1 MHREKD
7 LYVDW
12 LDKDTGETG
21 KYLFRKLK
29 WDDRVPSPKNDDNI
43 DMVVHDGDMD
53 IVSEVREYKDAD
65 KVPNPTPYDV
75 IEVQSPWRGNILNI
89 DLPDFRNEGIV
100 RKVNFKPKRYGT
112 ISTPTGYFYP
122 RSFTY
127 SIRLLVVCTYYK
139 NKPFLYSFYDLENK
153 VYLGKYSDF
162 LMRLIEDSGEYEDF
176 HYKGDLRS
184 ESYSEC
190 DSIAFQDFSL
200 SYVTS
205 FSKIENDRSYLKEN
219 PLAKSE
225 TAYFYMLSINECSL
239 SDKQNKWTRPL
250 LVGGDSTFFCSGKS
264 DSEVLSS
271 DVLWRNNWFSPY
283 NFFAFNNSNFIHCD
297 TINDDFRTRVCTLR
311 KYSYYVSRLKTNNFD
326 EWSLYSLH
334 LKDRIYGC
342 KYFLLRLNPT
352 KHLSNKTTLVVP
364 LTSLC
369 YTSELKTD
377 AGVEVVTYRYGRKV
391 KPMLVQGT
399 SNKKEDATD
408 SGFIPDSWMLK
419 PTEQGT
425 EDLPQIPASLTK
437 SEEKEPPK
445 PLGYYDDDFDRE
457 ERVLDMLESAQPME
471 DDEVSEQ
478 EETVV
483 NTEQSQGTS
492 QEEKAEQEVQQTEEP
507 VQQEQPTEV
516 VSTQETQQTE
526 EPVQRELP
534 TEVATKEVAPTE
546 VASTVPLLDLPS
558 EAEVLPEEYQ
568 GTIEILDVSYI
579 DILTFCYLNNVDFN
593 AIRDLVRYKGR
604 PIHTAV
610 LEVICSTFKLDLNEI
625 SFSVERGELTLDAAV
640 YREMN
645 MDYVDKSGCKKGF
658 SYNYVTYRS
667 VLHCCKVNNFSY
679 DDVIAYKESHNCT
692 YEDAVGAIDATLRN
706 ARLQEY
712 LSSHK
717 DELEEERVPKPEVQV
732 PRGNNKNMLF
742 FRGRYYDTLSDL
754 CTDIGLDE
762 YYCTMILN
770 KKKRLKPVTVVKLFF
785 NDKECKKFTYD
796 GVDYNNLLDC
806 CSKLGISAS
815 VVVMAYIKSKT
826 PFEDTV
832 RVLLN
837 GMSSS
842 PLPAKAVASKR
853 VQPEPKKQEP
863 KSENQKESKPVDFR
877 SWVKP
882 EVSDL
887 VSQVKT
893 VGVQVQKPVTTG
905 VKPVTSEVK
914 PDKPKPDVPNTKE
927 VKVVLPIHP
936 VRLDTLNAKIETYYD
951 VVRPNVVTFRGIR
964 YRDLNA
970 LCSALNV
977 PIEVFEGYTSSE
989 KLMEDRLAVFKE
1001 QERLKEVKAVSTF
1014 SDFNSFKRST
1024 QTTYEDDY
1032 YHCGSQKFKSL
1043 RELCRNKGVPQ
1054 NYIEKHLPELRGS
1067 RDFTSIVRKYK
1078 RGLYEKNDVIF
1089 EYRDQKYRSF
1099 EDACD
1104 VFYITMSEVREYRRK
1119 NKYATDQQVI
1129 DALRRD

>member
-43 DMVVHDGDMD
+43 DMVVLDGDMD
-53 IVSEVREYKDAD
+53 IISEVREYKDAD

-89 DLPDFRNEGIV
+89 DLPEFRNEGIV
-100 RKVNFKPKRYGT
+100 RRINFKPKR
-112 ISTPTGYFYP
+112 IDNIPTPTGYYYHYFP
-122 RSFTY
+122 MCFDY

-162 LMRLIEDSGEYEDF
+162 LMRLIEDSGEYEGF
-176 HYKGDLRS
+176 QYRGDLRS
-184 ESYSEC
+184 ESYSEY

-200 SYVTS
+200 SYITS
-205 FSKIENDRSYLKEN
+205 FSKIENDESYLKEN
-219 PLAKSE
+219 PLAKSK
-225 TAYFYMLSINECSL
+225 TAYYYMLSINECSL
-239 SDKQNKWTRPL
+239 SDKRNKWTRPL
-250 LVGGDSTFFCSGKS
+250 LVGGDSTFFRSDKSG
-264 DSEVLSS
+264 DGVLSS
-271 DVLWRNNWFSPY
+271 DVFWRNNWFSPY
-283 NFFAFNNSNFIHCD
+283 NFFAFRDVCNNNSNLIHCD
-297 TINDDFRTRVCTLR
+297 TINDDFRTRVCTLK
-311 KYSYYVSRLKTNNFD
+311 KYSYYVSRLKANNFD
-326 EWSLYSLH
+326 EWSLYSLNF
-334 LKDRIYGC
+334 KDRVYGC
-342 KYFLLRLNPT
+342 KYFSLRLNPT

-391 KPMLVQGT
+391 KPML
-399 SNKKEDATD
+399 
-408 SGFIPDSWMLK
+408 I
-419 PTEQGT
+419 QGT
-425 EDLPQIPASLTK
+425 EDLPQIPASSTK
-437 SEEKEPPK
+437 SDEKEPPK

-457 ERVLDMLESAQPME
+457 EMVLSMLESAQPME
-471 DDEVSEQ
+471 DDDEPKQ
-478 EETVV
+478 GETVV
-483 NTEQSQGTS
+483 NAEQSQGTS
-492 QEEKAEQEVQQTEEP
+492 QEEEVEQEVQQHEEP
-507 VQQEQPTEV
+507 VQQESPT
-516 VSTQETQQTE
+516 
-526 EPVQRELP
+526 
-534 TEVATKEVAPTE
+534 EVAPTE
-546 VASTVPLLDLPS
+546 VVTKEVAPTVPLLDLPS
-558 EAEVLPEEYQ
+558 ETEVLPEEYQ

-610 LEVICSTFKLDLNEI
+610 LEVICSTFNLDLNEI
-625 SFSVERGELTLDAAV
+625 SFSVEREGLTLDAAV
-640 YREMN
+640 YREMT
-645 MDYVDKSGCKKGF
+645 YADKSGCKKGF

-667 VLHCCKVNNFSY
+667 VLHCCKVNNFNY

-692 YEDAVGAIDATLRN
+692 YEEAVGAIDATLRN

-717 DELEEERVPKPEVQV
+717 DELEEERVPKPEVQI

-754 CTDIGLDE
+754 CSDMGLDE

-785 NDKECKKFTYD
+785 TDKECKKFTYD

-837 GMSSS
+837 GMSTSL
-842 PLPAKAVASKR
+842 LPAKVVANKG
-853 VQPEPKKQEP
+853 VQPEPNKQEP
-863 KSENQKESKPVDFR
+863 KSENQKESNPVDFR

-893 VGVQVQKPVTTG
+893 IGVQVQKPVVFG
-905 VKPVTSEVK
+905 VK

-927 VKVVLPIHP
+927 VKAVIPIHP

-951 VVRPNVVTFRGIR
+951 VVCPNAVTFRGIR
-964 YRDLNA
+964 YRDLND

-1001 QERLKEVKAVSTF
+1001 QERLKEVKTVSTL

-1078 RGLYEKNDVIF
+1078 RGLYEKNDVTF

>member
-43 DMVVHDGDMD
+43 DMVVHDEDMD

-65 KVPNPTPYDV
+65 KVPNPTSYDV

-100 RKVNFKPKRYGT
+100 RRVNFSSKGSNVRVPFRC
-112 ISTPTGYFYP
+112 P
-122 RSFTY
+122 
-127 SIRLLVVCTYYK
+127 SIRLLLVCTYYK
-139 NKPFLYSFYDLENK
+139 NKPFMYSFYDLDNK
-153 VYLGKYSDF
+153 IYLGRLSDFIIDRVRKEHSLEDTSHSARVYYSDYDIVS
-162 LMRLIEDSGEYEDF
+162 L
-176 HYKGDLRS
+176 
-184 ESYSEC
+184 
-190 DSIAFQDFSL
+190 QDFEVVPFVSYTQAEGSRYKIKDSL
-200 SYVTS
+200 H
-205 FSKIENDRSYLKEN
+205 
-219 PLAKSE
+219 SE
-225 TAYFYMLSINECSL
+225 DITAYYFVVRIKECCPHDKRYSL
-239 SDKQNKWTRPL
+239 VRTM
-250 LVGGDSTFFCSGKS
+250 LVGGDDEFCKESEYIDS
-264 DSEVLSS
+264 RSVSEVF
-271 DVLWRNNWFSPY
+271 WRKNWF
-283 NFFAFNNSNFIHCD
+283 NAFNYMSTGYEYCD
-297 TINDDFRTRVCTLR
+297 TTRSG
-311 KYSYYVSRLKTNNFD
+311 YA
-326 EWSLYSLH
+326 E
-334 LKDRIYGC
+334 
-342 KYFLLRLNPT
+342 LLRLKGNAYFYSKYDKNFEKLSIYT
-352 KHLSNKTTLVVP
+352 ITVFSKSTSNYWEFKLDTTRYLSNKTTLVVP

-391 KPMLVQGT
+391 KPMLV
-399 SNKKEDATD
+399 
-408 SGFIPDSWMLK
+408 
-419 PTEQGT
+419 QGT

-457 ERVLDMLESAQPME
+457 ERVLDMLESAQSME
-471 DDEVSEQ
+471 DDEVPEQ
-478 EETVV
+478 EEVVV
-483 NTEQSQGTS
+483 NTEQNQGTS
-492 QEEKAEQEVQQTEEP
+492 QEEEVEQEVQQNEEP
-507 VQQEQPTEV
+507 TKQEQPTEV
-516 VSTQETQQTE
+516 ASTEVVTKEVVPTE
-526 EPVQRELP
+526 VAP
-534 TEVATKEVAPTE
+534 TEVATKEVAPT
-546 VASTVPLLDLPS
+546 VPLLDLPS
-558 EAEVLPEEYQ
+558 ESEVLPEEYQ
-568 GTIEILDVSYI
+568 GTIEVLDVSYS

-593 AIRDLVRYKGR
+593 EIRDLVRYKGR

-625 SFSVERGELTLDAAV
+625 CFSVEKYGLTLDAAV

-667 VLHCCKVNNFSY
+667 VLHCCKVNNFNY

-717 DELEEERVPKPEVQV
+717 DELEEERVPKPEVQI

-796 GVDYNNLLDC
+796 GVDYDNLLDC

-832 RVLLN
+832 GVLLN

-842 PLPAKAVASKR
+842 PLPAKAVANKR
-853 VQPEPKKQEP
+853 VQPEPTKQEP
-863 KSENQKESKPVDFR
+863 KSENSVDFR
-877 SWVKP
+877 NGVKP

-893 VGVQVQKPVTTG
+893 IGVQVQKPVTSG
-905 VKPVTSEVK
+905 VK
-914 PDKPKPDVPNTKE
+914 PDKSKPDVPDTKE
-927 VKVVLPIHP
+927 VKVVLPIHS
-936 VRLDTLNAKIETYYD
+936 VRLDTINARIETYYD
-951 VVRPNVVTFRGIR
+951 VICPNAVTFRGIR

-1001 QERLKEVKAVSTF
+1001 QERLKEVKTTSTF

>member
-53 IVSEVREYKDAD
+53 IISEVREYKDAD

-100 RKVNFKPKRYGT
+100 RRVNFSSKGLNARVPFRC
-112 ISTPTGYFYP
+112 P
-122 RSFTY
+122 
-127 SIRLLVVCTYYK
+127 SIRLLLVCTYYK
-139 NKPFLYSFYDLENK
+139 NKPFMYSFYDLDNK
-153 VYLGKYSDF
+153 IYLGRLSDF
-162 LMRLIEDSGEYEDF
+162 LIDKIRKEHSLEDTSHSARVY
-176 HYKGDLRS
+176 
-184 ESYSEC
+184 YS
-190 DSIAFQDFSL
+190 DYDIVSLQDFEVVPFVSYTQAEGSRYKIKDSL
-200 SYVTS
+200 H
-205 FSKIENDRSYLKEN
+205 
-219 PLAKSE
+219 SE
-225 TAYFYMLSINECSL
+225 DITAYYFVVRIKECCPHDKRYSL
-239 SDKQNKWTRPL
+239 VRTM
-250 LVGGDSTFFCSGKS
+250 LVGGDDEFCKESEYIDS
-264 DSEVLSS
+264 RSVSEVF
-271 DVLWRNNWFSPY
+271 WRKNWF
-283 NFFAFNNSNFIHCD
+283 NAFNYMSTGYEYCD
-297 TINDDFRTRVCTLR
+297 TTRSG
-311 KYSYYVSRLKTNNFD
+311 YA
-326 EWSLYSLH
+326 E
-334 LKDRIYGC
+334 
-342 KYFLLRLNPT
+342 LLRLKGNAYFYSKYDKNFEKLSIYT
-352 KHLSNKTTLVVP
+352 ITVFSKSTSNYWEFKLDTTRYLSNKTTLVVP

-399 SNKKEDATD
+399 SKNKKEDATD

-419 PTEQGT
+419 PTEEQGT

-471 DDEVSEQ
+471 DDEVPEQ
-478 EETVV
+478 EEVVV
-483 NTEQSQGTS
+483 NTEQSQDTS
-492 QEEKAEQEVQQTEEP
+492 QQEEAEQEVQQTEEP
-507 VQQEQPTEV
+507 VQQELPTEV
-516 VSTQETQQTE
+516 VSTQETQQNE
-526 EPVQRELP
+526 EPVQQEPL
-534 TEVATKEVAPTE
+534 TEVAPTE
-546 VASTVPLLDLPS
+546 VAPTVAPTEVVTREVAPTVPLLDLPS
-558 EAEVLPEEYQ
+558 ETEVLPEEYQ

-593 AIRDLVRYKGR
+593 EIRDLVRYKGR

-625 SFSVERGELTLDAAV
+625 SFSVERNELTLDAAV

-658 SYNYVTYRS
+658 IYNYITYRS
-667 VLHCCKVNNFSY
+667 VLHCCKVNNFNY
-679 DDVIAYKESHNCT
+679 DDVVAYKESHNCT
-692 YEDAVGAIDATLRN
+692 YEEAVGAIDATLRN
-706 ARLQEY
+706 ERLQEY

-717 DELEEERVPKPEVQV
+717 DELEEERVPKPEVQI
-732 PRGNNKNMLF
+732 PKGNNKNMLF

-796 GVDYNNLLDC
+796 GVDYTNLLDC

-832 RVLLN
+832 GVLLN

-842 PLPAKAVASKR
+842 PLPAKTVAKKR
-853 VQPEPKKQEP
+853 VQPEPNKQEP
-863 KSENQKESKPVDFR
+863 KSGNPVDFR
-877 SWVKP
+877 NGAKP

-893 VGVQVQKPVTTG
+893 VGVQVQKPVTSG
-905 VKPVTSEVK
+905 VKPVTPEVK
-914 PDKPKPDVPNTKE
+914 PNKSKPDVPDTKE

-951 VVRPNVVTFRGIR
+951 VVCPNAVTFRGIR

>member
-43 DMVVHDGDMD
+43 DMIVHDGDMD

-176 HYKGDLRS
+176 QYKGYLRS

-225 TAYFYMLSINECSL
+225 SAYFYLLSISEYSL
-239 SDKQNKWTRPL
+239 SNKRKKWTRPL
-250 LVGGDSTFFCSGKS
+250 LIGGDSTFFCSGKS

-283 NFFAFNNSNFIHCD
+283 NFFAFKNLGDGNCIYCD
-297 TINDDFRTRVCTLR
+297 TINNNFRNRLVTLK
-311 KYSYYVSRLKTNNFD
+311 KYSFYVSRLKTKNFD
-326 EWSLYSLH
+326 EWSLYSFKRRDTRMYECRKFWLH
-334 LKDRIYGC
+334 
-342 KYFLLRLNPT
+342 LNPT

-419 PTEQGT
+419 PTEEQGT

-471 DDEVSEQ
+471 DDEVPKQ
-478 EETVV
+478 EEVVV

-492 QEEKAEQEVQQTEEP
+492 QEEEVEQEVQQNEEP

-516 VSTQETQQTE
+516 VSTQETQQNE
-526 EPVQRELP
+526 EPVQQELPTEVTP
-534 TEVATKEVAPTE
+534 TEVATKEVAPT
-546 VASTVPLLDLPS
+546 VPLLDLPS
-558 EAEVLPEEYQ
+558 ETEVLPEEYQ

-593 AIRDLVRYKGR
+593 EIRDLVRYKGR

-667 VLHCCKVNNFSY
+667 VLHCCKINNFNY

-706 ARLQEY
+706 VRLQEY

-717 DELEEERVPKPEVQV
+717 DELEEERVPKPEVQI
-732 PRGNNKNMLF
+732 PKGSNKNMLF

-796 GVDYNNLLDC
+796 GVDYANLLDC

-832 RVLLN
+832 GVLLN
-837 GMSSS
+837 EMSSS
-842 PLPAKAVASKR
+842 PLPAKTVAKKR
-853 VQPEPKKQEP
+853 VQPESNKQEP
-863 KSENQKESKPVDFR
+863 KSENLVDFR
-877 SWVKP
+877 NGAKP

-893 VGVQVQKPVTTG
+893 VGVQVQKPVTSG
-905 VKPVTSEVK
+905 VKPVTPDVK
-914 PDKPKPDVPNTKE
+914 PDKPKPDVPDTKE
-927 VKVVLPIHP
+927 VKVALPIHP

-951 VVRPNVVTFRGIR
+951 VVCPNAVTFRGIR

-977 PIEVFEGYTSSE
+977 PVEVFEGYTSSE

-1043 RELCRNKGVPQ
+1043 RDLCRNKGVPQ

>member
-29 WDDRVPSPKNDDNI
+29 WDDRVPSPKNDGNI

-53 IVSEVREYKDAD
+53 IISEVREYKDAD

-89 DLPDFRNEGIV
+89 DLPEFRNEGIV
-100 RKVNFKPKRYGT
+100 RKVNFKPKRIGT
-112 ISTPTGYFYP
+112 IPTPTGYFYP

-153 VYLGKYSDF
+153 IYLGKYSDF
-162 LMRLIEDSGEYEDF
+162 LMRLINDSGEYKDF
-176 HYKGDLRS
+176 QYKGHLRS
-184 ESYSEC
+184 ESFSNYSKY
-190 DSIAFQDFSL
+190 DDISFQDFSL

-205 FSKIENDRSYLKEN
+205 FSKIEDDRSYLKEN

-225 TAYFYMLSINECSL
+225 SAYFYMLSINECSL
-239 SDKQNKWTRPL
+239 SDKRNKWTRPL
-250 LVGGDSTFFCSGKS
+250 LVGGDITFCSGKG
-264 DSEVLSS
+264 DNEVLSS

-283 NFFAFNNSNFIHCD
+283 NFFAFKDLGYDNFIYCD
-297 TINDDFRTRVCTLR
+297 TINDEFRTRMFTIR
-311 KYSYYVSRLKTNNFD
+311 KYNYNVSRLKHKNFD
-326 EWSLYSLH
+326 GWSVHSL
-334 LKDRIYGC
+334 KRTDRVYADR
-342 KYFLLRLNPT
+342 KFWLHLNPT

-377 AGVEVVTYRYGRKV
+377 AGVEVVTYKYGRKV

-399 SNKKEDATD
+399 E
-408 SGFIPDSWMLK
+408 G
-419 PTEQGT
+419 
-425 EDLPQIPASLTK
+425 LPQIPASLTK
-437 SEEKEPPK
+437 SDEKEPPK

-457 ERVLDMLESAQPME
+457 EMVLSMLESAQPME
-471 DDEVSEQ
+471 DDEVPEH
-478 EETVV
+478 EEVVVV
-483 NTEQSQGTS
+483 NAEQSQGTS
-492 QEEKAEQEVQQTEEP
+492 QEEEAEQEVQQHEEP
-507 VQQEQPTEV
+507 IQQESPTEV
-516 VSTQETQQTE
+516 ASTQETQQNE
-526 EPVQRELP
+526 EPIQQNEESVQQESP
-534 TEVATKEVAPTE
+534 TEVAPTE
-546 VASTVPLLDLPS
+546 VVTKEVVHTVPLLDLPS
-558 EAEVLPEEYQ
+558 ETEVLPEEYQ

-610 LEVICSTFKLDLNEI
+610 LEVICSTFNLDLNEI
-625 SFSVERGELTLDAAV
+625 SFSVERDGLTLDAAV
-640 YREMN
+640 YREMT
-645 MDYVDKSGCKKGF
+645 YADKSGCKKSF

-667 VLHCCKVNNFSY
+667 VLHCCKVNNFNY

-692 YEDAVGAIDATLRN
+692 YKEAVGAIDANLRN

-717 DELEEERVPKPEVQV
+717 DELEEERVPKPEVQI
-732 PRGNNKNMLF
+732 PKGNNKNMLF

-754 CTDIGLDE
+754 CSDIGLDE

-837 GMSSS
+837 GMSTS
-842 PLPAKAVASKR
+842 PLPAKSVADKR
-853 VQPEPKKQEP
+853 VQPEPNKQEP
-863 KSENQKESKPVDFR
+863 KSENQKESNPVDFR

-893 VGVQVQKPVTTG
+893 IGVQVQKPVVSG
-905 VKPVTSEVK
+905 VK
-914 PDKPKPDVPNTKE
+914 PDKPKPDAPNTKE
-927 VKVVLPIHP
+927 VKAVIPIHP
-936 VRLDTLNAKIETYYD
+936 VRLDTLNAKVETYYD
-951 VVRPNVVTFRGIR
+951 VVCPNAVTFRGIR
-964 YRDLNA
+964 YRDLND

-1001 QERLKEVKAVSTF
+1001 QERLKEVKTVSTL

-1078 RGLYEKNDVIF
+1078 RGLYEKNDVTF